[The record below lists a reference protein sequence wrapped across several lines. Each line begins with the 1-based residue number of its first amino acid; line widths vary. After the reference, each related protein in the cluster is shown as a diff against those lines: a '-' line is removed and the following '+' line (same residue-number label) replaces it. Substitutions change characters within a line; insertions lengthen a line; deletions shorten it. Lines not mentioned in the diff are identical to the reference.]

1 MKIAV
6 SSQNFRTVTSHAG
19 KARRFIVFDLATQ
32 CTPRE
37 VERLDLPREFALHEY
52 RGLDHPL
59 FAMDAVITGSAGDG
73 FVRRLGA
80 RGIEV
85 VLTGETDPL
94 QAVRDYVAGVVKPPL
109 PHEHDHGHGHA
120 HAHGHAHDEAL

>member
-1 MKIAV
+1 
-6 SSQNFRTVTSHAG
+6 
-19 KARRFIVFDLATQ
+19 
-32 CTPRE
+32 
-37 VERLDLPREFALHEY
+37 
-52 RGLDHPL
+52 
-59 FAMDAVITGSAGDG
+59 MDAVITGSAGDG

>member
-19 KARRFIVFDLATQ
+19 KARRFIVFDLATP

-37 VERLDLPREFALHEY
+37 VERLDLPRELALHEY

-109 PHEHDHGHGHA
+109 PHEHENENEHEHTHGQ
-120 HAHGHAHDEAL
+120 AHDEAV